1 LVTPL
6 QMMRPLQRTPPRPRL
21 LLSRMLPNLA
31 VHQVHLLSIPLSLG
45 VTHAHLLLLSNL
57 LNPGVNR
64 ATPSHRPTT
73 THKRTHQL
81 RAMPRHLPTTTHRGI
96 QRLRAMPRHRPTTTH
111 RRIQRL
117 RAMPRRLPTTTD
129 RGIQGLRATP
139 SRLPQTTHRGTPL
152 PLAIFLL
159 RLVP

>member
-31 VHQVHLLSIPLSLG
+31 VHHLLSIPLSLG

-73 THKRTHQL
+73 THKRTQQL

-96 QRLRAMPRHRPTTTH
+96 QRLRAMPR
-111 RRIQRL
+111 
-117 RAMPRRLPTTTD
+117 RLPTTTH

-139 SRLPQTTHRGTPL
+139 SRLPITTHRGTPL